1 MYDNPDGKASDLRA
15 MLLSLKNFLENQGDE
30 NYLNYILLKHGML
43 SKNELDSYRRVYIE
57 SMKEIFEMIQVESQR
72 NNGDLIEYL
81 GIDEDK
87 REVVK
92 Q

>member
-1 MYDNPDGKASDLRA
+1 
-15 MLLSLKNFLENQGDE
+15 
-30 NYLNYILLKHGML
+30 ML